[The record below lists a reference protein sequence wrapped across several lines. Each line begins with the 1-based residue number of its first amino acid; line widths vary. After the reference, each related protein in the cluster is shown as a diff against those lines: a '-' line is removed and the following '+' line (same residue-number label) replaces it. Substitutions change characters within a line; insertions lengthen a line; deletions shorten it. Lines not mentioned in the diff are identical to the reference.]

1 MEKVIPVIING
12 EPQLIDEAELRNICA
27 LENIPY
33 DSPPPSVG
41 PPNTVELSPP
51 SPKEIQ
57 SEPVQAPVPPPLSVV
72 NSQPLTLIQSGNI
85 VTVPISN
92 QEFSTVGDTV
102 LVSTPEQVDVLS
114 ANPSDVIYPT
124 EELHID
130 PSQTVADMILRISP
144 SHQKENLV
152 VANEYK
158 SDTSELTKKQVEF
171 SPANGLQGIGSFSKI
186 VLNPK
191 SNQKE
196 ICDLY
201 ISYKGVIH
209 RVIVPFAQADLQTDP
224 VVIGLQARDLFGDVD
239 KGLVGV
245 VVKERIQA
253 APGDRQLEE
262 SDMGVVASLDAT
274 PITQLSEGSSI
285 AQHTQIG
292 QAQMAPE
299 LALHAQHVQ
308 VAQPQNIYFRTT
320 TGQQALVSPTQMIVR
335 PPTALIM
342 PATPVTLGH
351 TMTQALILPSQNVVT
366 VGGGQMYRITSLPT
380 DDKMVVQVP
389 NQNVLPKPE
398 TPKLEETQKSVSN
411 GIKDST
417 GGGKPDE
424 LNQLVEVSYAHCE
437 NCGHNSRDLKVCQ
450 KCRRPLPKDAKIISQ
465 KVLPASVSTTKI
477 DKETPKKKKCQ
488 RKKKFEEPVTLSLL
502 SSDEEDGENSSSKRM
517 KLPSTVVKEPIITN
531 GTVAPY
537 GHERIEGGGL
547 DLADIITSPDVER
560 ALLQC
565 RTVRIGSY
573 KTVPEGKVA
582 ITEYGLY
589 IKIPALDTKEMVTVK
604 IFKNEIVKILGNFGK
619 TVPVLFYYTTANAAE
634 KIRRILQMYPP
645 EQHRGPYYDPTS
657 SAQMHRRIM
666 LLPEKISEETRL
678 FLKCTYDNQCLLEN
692 LSLDEANAILMNA
705 SPSEAQVDVSTMF
718 PFSRSPMLLMCSV
731 SRVVRCHEWLNVG
744 YS

>member
-1 MEKVIPVIING
+1 
-12 EPQLIDEAELRNICA
+12 
-27 LENIPY
+27 
-33 DSPPPSVG
+33 
-41 PPNTVELSPP
+41 
-51 SPKEIQ
+51 
-57 SEPVQAPVPPPLSVV
+57 
-72 NSQPLTLIQSGNI
+72 
-85 VTVPISN
+85 
-92 QEFSTVGDTV
+92 
-102 LVSTPEQVDVLS
+102 
-114 ANPSDVIYPT
+114 
-124 EELHID
+124 
-130 PSQTVADMILRISP
+130 MILRISP

-320 TGQQALVSPTQMIVR
+320 TGQQALVSPNQMIVR

-502 SSDEEDGENSSSKRM
+502 SSDEEDGENSSSKRV
-517 KLPSTVVKEPIITN
+517 KLPSTVDKEPIITN
-531 GTVAPY
+531 DTVAPY

-604 IFKNEIVKILGNFGK
+604 IFKNEIVKILGNLGK

-731 SRVVRCHEWLNVG
+731 SQVVRCHEWLNVG
-744 YS
+744 YSW

>member
-634 KIRRILQMYPP
+634 KISEFCRCI
-645 EQHRGPYYDPTS
+645 HRSNIGALTTTQLVQY
-657 SAQMHRRIM
+657 
-666 LLPEKISEETRL
+666 
-678 FLKCTYDNQCLLEN
+678 KC
-692 LSLDEANAILMNA
+692 IG
-705 SPSEAQVDVSTMF
+705 V
-718 PFSRSPMLLMCSV
+718 
-731 SRVVRCHEWLNVG
+731 
-744 YS
+744 